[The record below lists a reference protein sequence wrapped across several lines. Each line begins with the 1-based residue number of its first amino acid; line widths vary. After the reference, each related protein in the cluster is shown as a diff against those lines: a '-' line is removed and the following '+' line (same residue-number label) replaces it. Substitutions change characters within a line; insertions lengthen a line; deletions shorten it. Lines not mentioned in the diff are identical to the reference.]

1 MLCATVT
8 FALTNATDCPCC
20 CPSLQPHAAPQVV
33 LGQVASASVAFFQ
46 PPDLPPGAH
55 AACLAAYCTA
65 LWSALP
71 GLQQLGLRW
80 PNSVQLLPVLP
91 AVSPLQQLRTL
102 QVDSSYAQAAICCG
116 GATVVE
122 PQQVVALVQ
131 GAAQL
136 QALTVNVEL
145 APGSSK
151 DQLVLGLQGALP
163 GLRWLVALKR
173 GERLAPATLAALR
186 PGLVVR

>member
-1 MLCATVT
+1 
-8 FALTNATDCPCC
+8 
-20 CPSLQPHAAPQVV
+20 
-33 LGQVASASVAFFQ
+33 VAFFQ
-46 PPDLPPGAH
+46 PPDLPPDAH

-71 GLQQLGLRW
+71 GLQKLALEW
-80 PNSVQLLPVLP
+80 PNIVQLLPVLP
-91 AVSPLQQLRTL
+91 AASALQQLRSL
-102 QVDSSYAQAAICCG
+102 QLDSSYARAAITCG
-116 GATVVE
+116 GAAVVG
-122 PQQVVALVQ
+122 PQQVVAYVQ

-163 GLRWLVALKR
+163 GLRRLVALKR

-186 PGLVVR
+186 PGLAVR